1 MLWFMDNFFSNFD
14 VATLITIITFGAG
27 LIVYYVQKSKEYSDL
42 FLKCASQL
50 NSQNESDQIAGAV
63 LLRTFIKRMKYREK
77 ALFLISSF
85 LQSLPN
91 GILQKILADS
101 LSMCKSAMGHDF
113 QSCNMYNALV
123 KPSHYIRYELTK
135 IGFYKLFRL
144 NFKAADFFEA
154 NLVQFNAKSVNFKGA
169 VFYRALLRNAI
180 FTNCILKDA
189 NFQESDLG
197 GVRFKECNLEGAN
210 FRNARRILTASV
222 FYENEQRYVPLIY
235 FLNEKGIFSSV
246 PEMDKVR
253 YQFDEAEKA
262 IFVSRLGL
270 MDSRQEFHYN
280 SILNYISDKFK
291 VKFVSLDRTEYRKY
305 GQLSMIHDNMS
316 KCSGVIVFAFSHVSV
331 KEGVICQ
338 NLKAPYR
345 QEMKDCSY
353 SSPWLQIETAFAKS
367 LNLPTLIVMED
378 GVRDDG
384 IWDDFIVKY
393 NTDLMKFT
401 HKGTLEGQEQDKAI
415 IETWYNKVLLK

>member
-1 MLWFMDNFFSNFD
+1 MGDFFSKFD

-63 LLRTFIKRMKYREK
+63 LLRAFIRRAKYREK
-77 ALFLISSF
+77 ALLLISSF

-91 GILQKILADS
+91 GNLQKIMADS

-135 IGFYKLFRL
+135 IGIYKLFRL

-169 VFYRALLRNAI
+169 VFYRALLRDAI

-189 NFQESDLG
+189 NFQESDLCG
-197 GVRFKECNLEGAN
+197 IRFKECNLEGAN

-222 FYENEQRYVPLIY
+222 FYKNEQRYVPLIY
-235 FLNEKGIFSSV
+235 FLNDKGVFSSV
-246 PEMDKVR
+246 PEMGKVR
-253 YQFDEAEKA
+253 YQFEESRKS

-280 SILNYISDKFK
+280 NILNYISEKFK
-291 VKFVSLDRTEYRKY
+291 VNFVSLDRTTYRKY

-316 KCSGVIVFAFSHVSV
+316 KCSGVIVFAFSHLSV
-331 KEGVICQ
+331 TDGVICR
-338 NLKAPYR
+338 NLNEPYR
-345 QEMKDCSY
+345 QEIKDCSY
-353 SSPWLQIETAFAKS
+353 SSSWLQIETAFAKS

-378 GVRDDG
+378 GVKDDG
-384 IWDDFIVKY
+384 IWDDFIVQY
-393 NTDLMKFT
+393 NADLMKFT
-401 HKGTLEGQEQDKAI
+401 HKGTLEGQDQDKI
-415 IETWYNKVLLK
+415 MIETWYNKVLLK

>member
-1 MLWFMDNFFSNFD
+1 MGNFFSNFD
-14 VATLITIITFGAG
+14 VPALITIITFGAG

-63 LLRTFIKRMKYREK
+63 LLRTFIKRKKYREK
-77 ALFLISSF
+77 ALFLISSY

-91 GILQKILADS
+91 GSLQKILADS

-144 NFKAADFFEA
+144 NFKAADFFQA

-169 VFYRALLRNAI
+169 VFYRALLRDAI

-189 NFQESDLG
+189 NFQESDLSG
-197 GVRFKECNLEGAN
+197 IRFKECNLEGAD
-210 FRNARRILTASV
+210 FTNARRILSASV
-222 FYENEQRYVPLIY
+222 FYKKEDRYVPLIY

-246 PEMDKVR
+246 PEMSKVR
-253 YQFDEAEKA
+253 YQVEDAEKS

-280 SILNYISDKFK
+280 NILTL
-291 VKFVSLDRTEYRKY
+291 VSGK
-305 GQLSMIHDNMS
+305 
-316 KCSGVIVFAFSHVSV
+316 
-331 KEGVICQ
+331 
-338 NLKAPYR
+338 
-345 QEMKDCSY
+345 
-353 SSPWLQIETAFAKS
+353 KS
-367 LNLPTLIVMED
+367 
-378 GVRDDG
+378 
-384 IWDDFIVKY
+384 
-393 NTDLMKFT
+393 
-401 HKGTLEGQEQDKAI
+401 
-415 IETWYNKVLLK
+415 